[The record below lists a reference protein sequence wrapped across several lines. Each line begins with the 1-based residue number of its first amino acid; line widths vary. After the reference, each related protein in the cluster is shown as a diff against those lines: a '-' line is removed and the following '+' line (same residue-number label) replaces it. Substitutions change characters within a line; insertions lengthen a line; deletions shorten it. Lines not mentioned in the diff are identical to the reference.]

1 MVKKKLITSKQS
13 SSLFSSSDGYR
24 LRFMMVRMF
33 YPMTSSGDTDA
44 ICLYS
49 DYIGG
54 ALCGGIKHNGT
65 SAKAYGSWVPGG
77 AFKVAAESGGIDL
90 PNAVDQSTEWYA
102 TNADGSPIDFPKG
115 TFENQFW
122 SVEKL
127 LPTEDIDGNY
137 KNDYRLSPQVKEVT
151 SYVFIKRAY
160 SGGASYIYDKGIT
173 LRL

>member
-90 PNAVDQSTEWYA
+90 PNAVD
-102 TNADGSPIDFPKG
+102 
-115 TFENQFW
+115 
-122 SVEKL
+122 
-127 LPTEDIDGNY
+127 
-137 KNDYRLSPQVKEVT
+137 
-151 SYVFIKRAY
+151 
-160 SGGASYIYDKGIT
+160 
-173 LRL
+173 